1 MKPNNNGRR
10 LPEVL
15 TDEERRQL
23 LAQPNL
29 KASTGLR
36 HHCMIRL
43 MLNLGL
49 RASEMLSLESADID
63 WTSGRLHVKQ
73 GKGAKDRILWLND
86 EDLETLGRW
95 KQTRAELV
103 GHLSGPLFS
112 TLRGERIDSRQL
124 RAMVKRVARKAGIEK
139 DVHPHLLRHTFA
151 TDLYRTTKNLRITQ
165 KALGHAHVSTT
176 EIYTHIVDD
185 GGRGSAEE
193 FQGRLSPLQTF
204 IRPRSTAG
212 AIRLLTDV
220 DGWKRSCAERSTISQ
235 IPHG

>member
-1 MKPNNNGRR
+1 MKPNHNGRR

-15 TDEERRQL
+15 TVEERRRL
-23 LAQPNL
+23 LAQPNQ
-29 KASTGLR
+29 KAPTGLR
-36 HHCMIRL
+36 HYCMIRL
-43 MLNLGL
+43 MCNLGL
-49 RASEMLSLESADID
+49 RASEMLNLESADID
-63 WTSGRLHVKQ
+63 WTSGKLHVKQ

-95 KQTRAELV
+95 KQTRSDLV

-112 TLRGERIDSRQL
+112 TLKGERIDSRQL
-124 RAMVKRVARKAGIEK
+124 RAMIKRVARKAGIEK

-185 GGRGSAEE
+185 EVEEALKSFRG
-193 FQGRLSPLQTF
+193 
-204 IRPRSTAG
+204 
-212 AIRLLTDV
+212 D
-220 DGWKRSCAERSTISQ
+220 
-235 IPHG
+235 

>member
-1 MKPNNNGRR
+1 MKPNQNGRR

-15 TDEERRQL
+15 TVEERRRL
-23 LAQPNL
+23 LAQPNQ
-29 KASTGLR
+29 KAPTGLR
-36 HHCMIRL
+36 HYCMIRL
-43 MLNLGL
+43 MCNLGL
-49 RASEMLSLESADID
+49 RASEMLNLESADID
-63 WTSGRLHVKQ
+63 WTSGKLHVKQ

-95 KQTRAELV
+95 KQTRSDLV

-112 TLRGERIDSRQL
+112 TLKGERIDSRQL
-124 RAMVKRVARKAGIEK
+124 RAMIKRVARKAGIEK

-185 GGRGSAEE
+185 EVEEALKSFRG
-193 FQGRLSPLQTF
+193 
-204 IRPRSTAG
+204 
-212 AIRLLTDV
+212 D
-220 DGWKRSCAERSTISQ
+220 
-235 IPHG
+235 

>member
-1 MKPNNNGRR
+1 MKPNHNGRR

-15 TDEERRQL
+15 TNEERRRL
-23 LAQPNL
+23 LAQPNP

-63 WTSGRLHVKQ
+63 WTSGKLHVKQ

-95 KQTRAELV
+95 KQRRADVV
-103 GHLSGPLFS
+103 GHLAGPLFS
-112 TLRGERIDSRQL
+112 TLTGERIDSRQL
-124 RAMVKRVARKAGIEK
+124 RAMIKRVARKAGIEK

-185 GGRGSAEE
+185 EVEEALKSFRG
-193 FQGRLSPLQTF
+193 
-204 IRPRSTAG
+204 
-212 AIRLLTDV
+212 D
-220 DGWKRSCAERSTISQ
+220 
-235 IPHG
+235 